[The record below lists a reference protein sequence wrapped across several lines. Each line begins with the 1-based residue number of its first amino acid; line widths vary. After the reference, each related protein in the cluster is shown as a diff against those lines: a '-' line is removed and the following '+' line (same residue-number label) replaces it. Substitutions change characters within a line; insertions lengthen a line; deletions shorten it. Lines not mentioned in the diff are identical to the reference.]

1 MKKKLIALFLV
12 TTTLVSA
19 CGAEE
24 ETSKEDIEI
33 NETEETPKADSA
45 STTDDEEVAKTDGE
59 ETATSGDA
67 TATDGNMATGDAAE
81 DGRATETKET
91 YVDAS
96 VTVEQSD
103 VNSNLW
109 IITNTSDTTYNMSI
123 NDTCSLDGY
132 ELWDGFFAPGEVL
145 YYFSSV
151 DDGEISK
158 DSFLFTKD
166 GVSDLGEKRDTQCSV
181 VTVSFDSS
189 KYDESKLYDW
199 GYAIY
204 SLDDVWEAYK
214 SKICY
219 PDVEPKKYC
228 TYVIY
233 FRLFDANGNV
243 IYEPADL
250 DQFFDFAG
258 KNYYALDEGLLG
270 NPSIISEWDHAE
282 FYVIT
287 TSR

>member
-1 MKKKLIALFLV
+1 MKKKLIALLLV
-12 TTTLVSA
+12 TATLVSA
-19 CGAEE
+19 CGAKE
-24 ETSKEDIEI
+24 ETSKEDVEI

-59 ETATSGDA
+59 EIATSGDA

-81 DGRATETKET
+81 DGRGTETKET

-158 DSFLFTKD
+158 DSFLFTED
-166 GVSDLGEKRDTQCSV
+166 GAGEKRDTQCSV
-181 VTVSFDSS
+181 VTISFDSS

-199 GYAIY
+199 GYATY
-204 SLDDVWEAYK
+204 SLDDVLEALETEK
-214 SKICY
+214 GFTC
-219 PDVEPKKYC
+219 
-228 TYVIY
+228 VIY
-233 FRLFDANGNV
+233 FRLFDADGNV

-250 DQFFDFAG
+250 EGFVDFVG
-258 KNYYALDEGLLG
+258 KEYFALDEGLMG
-270 NPSIISEWDHAE
+270 DPEAITNWDHAE